1 MSSAAS
7 LHKLEP
13 MKMDQKAF
21 LDLPQVA
28 TMNLEEPTK
37 SLDQPPRISN
47 RGVIQ
52 LKVKSIDIN

>member
-13 MKMDQKAF
+13 MKIDQKAF

-37 SLDQPPRISN
+37 SLD
-47 RGVIQ
+47 
-52 LKVKSIDIN
+52 